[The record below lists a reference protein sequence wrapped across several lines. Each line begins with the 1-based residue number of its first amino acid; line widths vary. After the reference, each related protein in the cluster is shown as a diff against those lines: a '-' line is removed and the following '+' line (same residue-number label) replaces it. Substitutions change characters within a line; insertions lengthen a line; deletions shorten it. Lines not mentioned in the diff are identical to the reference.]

1 MFELYVVTKV
11 RVAKNVRINIV
22 RMPLCVDARHRHS
35 CMKKTILEVDVKMT
49 TGNQNNNEQ
58 IHMTAAMT
66 LALTQFCKFL
76 HSGSLATLLEFY
88 FFFHT
93 LM

>member
-1 MFELYVVTKV
+1 M
-11 RVAKNVRINIV
+11 
-22 RMPLCVDARHRHS
+22 DARHRHS
-35 CMKKTILEVDVKMT
+35 RVKKAILEVEVKMT

-58 IHMTAAMT
+58 THMTAAMT
-66 LALTQFCKFL
+66 LALTHFCKFL

-93 LM
+93 LA